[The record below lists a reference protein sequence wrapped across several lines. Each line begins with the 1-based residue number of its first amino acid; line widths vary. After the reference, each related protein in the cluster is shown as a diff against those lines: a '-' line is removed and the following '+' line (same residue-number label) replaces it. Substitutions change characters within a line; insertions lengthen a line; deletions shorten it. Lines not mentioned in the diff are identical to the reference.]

1 MSKGNK
7 WNTIVRFL
15 GILGINYIIFRNAK
29 KIHPEKEKLKKKKI
43 VKENEKSFENIPFFQ
58 N

>member
-1 MSKGNK
+1 
-7 WNTIVRFL
+7 VRFL